1 MEICG
6 TKAKLVLDGENSFE
20 STGYTTSYKKTN
32 GITVSENGSL
42 EITSICGDGSTE
54 GSLYAKGHRNPYDDW
69 NRGHA
74 GIGGLAEQITIK
86 GGTIYA
92 EGSDGGPGIGN
103 NGALGSSSS
112 DPVHI
117 SITGGQ
123 VTAVGKNAPGI
134 GNGEKNLGAAAVA
147 IADGLKIQEG
157 ASESQLT
164 EVSAAEMAGG
174 ASKPYVEI
182 TPSVTGEPSIRIL
195 SAPKAVY
202 RGEQTQFRV
211 AVTGA
216 SADQVQWEVT
226 GGSSAD
232 TKICADGLLT
242 VGAQESMG
250 TLTIKATLRESGK
263 NTSITVPVQDRVV
276 TLSLDQTEIAVG
288 GTVTATATV
297 SGLGAEEITG
307 KIRFYLDGAPVGSIL
322 TLEEGKACDT
332 ISAKL
337 LTGGKHLVRA
347 VYTNGDVRSESNEV
361 EVQVNKKTV
370 TVSKWP

>member
-1 MEICG
+1 M
-6 TKAKLVLDGENSFE
+6 
-20 STGYTTSYKKTN
+20 
-32 GITVSENGSL
+32 
-42 EITSICGDGSTE
+42 
-54 GSLYAKGHRNPYDDW
+54 AKGHRNPYDDW

-202 RGEQTQFRV
+202 RGEQTQFQCCSHWSISR
-211 AVTGA
+211 
-216 SADQVQWEVT
+216 
-226 GGSSAD
+226 
-232 TKICADGLLT
+232 
-242 VGAQESMG
+242 
-250 TLTIKATLRESGK
+250 SG
-263 NTSITVPVQDRVV
+263 
-276 TLSLDQTEIAVG
+276 AVG
-288 GTVTATATV
+288 GHWRIQCRHEDSCRWSFDRGTP
-297 SGLGAEEITG
+297 G
-307 KIRFYLDGAPVGSIL
+307 IREP
-322 TLEEGKACDT
+322 
-332 ISAKL
+332 
-337 LTGGKHLVRA
+337 
-347 VYTNGDVRSESNEV
+347 
-361 EVQVNKKTV
+361 
-370 TVSKWP
+370 

>member
-1 MEICG
+1 MVSYGTMEICG

-123 VTAVGKNAPGI
+123 VTAVGNNAPGI
-134 GNGEKNLGAAAVA
+134 GNGEKNLGTAAVA
-147 IADGLKIQEG
+147 IADGLKTQEG
-157 ASESQLT
+157 DSE
-164 EVSAAEMAGG
+164 
-174 ASKPYVEI
+174 KPADK
-182 TPSVTGEPSIRIL
+182 G
-195 SAPKAVY
+195 
-202 RGEQTQFRV
+202 FR
-211 AVTGA
+211 
-216 SADQVQWEVT
+216 
-226 GGSSAD
+226 
-232 TKICADGLLT
+232 
-242 VGAQESMG
+242 
-250 TLTIKATLRESGK
+250 SGY
-263 NTSITVPVQDRVV
+263 
-276 TLSLDQTEIAVG
+276 G
-288 GTVTATATV
+288 
-297 SGLGAEEITG
+297 
-307 KIRFYLDGAPVGSIL
+307 
-322 TLEEGKACDT
+322 
-332 ISAKL
+332 
-337 LTGGKHLVRA
+337 
-347 VYTNGDVRSESNEV
+347 
-361 EVQVNKKTV
+361 
-370 TVSKWP
+370 